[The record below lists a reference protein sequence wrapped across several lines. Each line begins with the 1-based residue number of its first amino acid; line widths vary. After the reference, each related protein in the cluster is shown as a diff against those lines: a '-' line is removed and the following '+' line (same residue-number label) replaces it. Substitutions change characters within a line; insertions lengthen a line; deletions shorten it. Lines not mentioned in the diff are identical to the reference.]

1 MKQKLRNTIL
11 IMASVGFLLAH
22 FPVQSTILP
31 SPGEVQTPA
40 AAEITGI
47 ENGISPRSDIDEY
60 LLH

>member
-40 AAEITGI
+40 AAEFSEAETGI
-47 ENGISPRSDIDEY
+47 APLSNLEEC
-60 LLH
+60 LAQ